1 MTRPGPTRPAVTLPA
16 AWLLVAILLLGSAG
30 ALAHP
35 EDEFCTADSGLDP
48 ALCAALA
55 EADQAADRAADRAA
69 DPDAV
74 RGPGAML
81 TEAQRERAQRSAELD
96 RPGWRTAAL
105 YVRLG
110 FEHILPKGLDHIL
123 FVLALFLAS
132 TRLRPLLIQVSVF
145 TVAHTV
151 TLGLAAAGLTR
162 APGALIEPLIAVSI
176 AYVAVENLFA
186 RDMTRWR
193 PFVVFGFGLFHG
205 LGFASVLLDIGM
217 PDDQFLT
224 ALVGFNVG
232 VELGQLTVILAA
244 WFLLHRFSGEP
255 WYRRR
260 IALPASALIAL
271 TGAWWAI
278 QRSFL

>member
-1 MTRPGPTRPAVTLPA
+1 MTRAGPARPAVASPA
-16 AWLLVAILLLGSAG
+16 GWLLAALLLLGSAG

-55 EADQAADRAADRAA
+55 EADQDSDRAA
-69 DPDAV
+69 DPDAA

-81 TEAQRERAQRSAELD
+81 TEAQRERAQRDSLLD

-105 YVRLG
+105 YARLG

-205 LGFASVLLDIGM
+205 LGFASVLLDIGL
-217 PDDQFLT
+217 PEDQFLT
-224 ALVGFNVG
+224 ALV
-232 VELGQLTVILAA
+232 
-244 WFLLHRFSGEP
+244 P
-255 WYRRR
+255 
-260 IALPASALIAL
+260 
-271 TGAWWAI
+271 
-278 QRSFL
+278 